1 MTSSIRH
8 KRFILLATGAVVV
21 VALGVLY
28 LLGSVL
34 LAIGLSGVIAYTL
47 LPVVKLLEWGMPW
60 RRRHPDLS
68 RVTAIVIVFIVA
80 LGAVAGVLLSVIP
93 SIVREAGA
101 FIEEFPRFF
110 NSARLSVETWIAVYS
125 DRIPEEL
132 KQNIEKEL
140 GNVGNILV
148 GAAWS
153 ALEKTFGVVSSTF
166 SLIVGLA
173 TLPILVF
180 YLMKDS
186 GAINSAVCAPF
197 PSAMHAHLRAML
209 DIMNRT
215 LGSYIR
221 VQLALALVVG
231 SIVAVGLLL
240 LGVPYAIF
248 LGMVAGITEM
258 IPIIGPWI
266 GGAIGVLVTLA
277 TEPQKALW
285 VILLYLIIQLVENA
299 VLVPRIQGNALK
311 LHPIAVIVIVIIASQ
326 HFGLWGIIL
335 GPPLVAMWK
344 DMVVYFV
351 QEWNPPEEEE
361 SRQPEEEE
369 VADD

>member
-1 MTSSIRH
+1 M
-8 KRFILLATGAVVV
+8 
-21 VALGVLY
+21 
-28 LLGSVL
+28 
-34 LAIGLSGVIAYTL
+34 
-47 LPVVKLLEWGMPW
+47 
-60 RRRHPDLS
+60 
-68 RVTAIVIVFIVA
+68 
-80 LGAVAGVLLSVIP
+80 
-93 SIVREAGA
+93 
-101 FIEEFPRFF
+101 
-110 NSARLSVETWIAVYS
+110 
-125 DRIPEEL
+125 
-132 KQNIEKEL
+132 
-140 GNVGNILV
+140 
-148 GAAWS
+148 
-153 ALEKTFGVVSSTF
+153 
-166 SLIVGLA
+166 
-173 TLPILVF
+173 
-180 YLMKDS
+180 
-186 GAINSAVCAPF
+186 
-197 PSAMHAHLRAML
+197 
-209 DIMNRT
+209 
-215 LGSYIR
+215 
-221 VQLALALVVG
+221 VG

-335 GPPLVAMWK
+335 GPPLVAMGK

-361 SRQPEEEE
+361 SRQPEEEVHSWDRPRAGYTQRHGE
-369 VADD
+369 KVADD